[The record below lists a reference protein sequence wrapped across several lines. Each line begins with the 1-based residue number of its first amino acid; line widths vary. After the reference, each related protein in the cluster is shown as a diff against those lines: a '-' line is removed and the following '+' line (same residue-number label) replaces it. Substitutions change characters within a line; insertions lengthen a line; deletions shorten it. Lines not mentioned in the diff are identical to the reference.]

1 LIKRIFIPAFITF
14 VLYSPQL
21 FSQLDTS
28 SVIISRIDKEIVF
41 DGLPFE
47 NVWEE
52 VEPLPMVMFQPD
64 FGSEPTEITEIRLFY
79 NDKYLYVSGRFY
91 DKDPSKIKSN
101 TKKRDDLSGNSDG
114 FGVILD
120 SFNDNENALC
130 FSTTPAGIRSDM
142 SIFNDAVG
150 HMNHM
155 PFNMTWN
162 TFWDVETAIN
172 EEGWFAEIRIP
183 ISSLRFQDVN
193 GITTMG
199 LIVWRFIPHKNETI
213 MFPAIHPKYGN
224 RAMMKPSK
232 AQDVIFKGIKPKK
245 PVYISPYGL
254 AGFSEVNELND
265 AETEYIYNKEKPV
278 EAGLDI
284 KYGLTS
290 NLTMDLTLNT
300 DFAQVEADDQM
311 INLTR
316 FSLFF
321 PEKRKFFQE
330 RSSIFSFSSGGSSNL
345 FYSRRIGLNDDQPV
359 RIYGGARIVGRIG
372 AWDLGFLDMQTAPFE
387 DTLPSE
393 NFGVLRMRRQVINE
407 NSYIGGMFTSRIGM
421 DGSYN
426 TAYGLDAILRIFGD
440 DYLDIKFAQSF
451 ETGSENNP
459 VSLDPS
465 KMQISWERRSEE
477 GFAYNLSWS
486 RSGEDFNPGI
496 GFEMRDDYSFAR
508 TQFQYGWL
516 PGKDSKLFNHSLFIQ
531 QMYFLSVSDGS
542 LETLTAG
549 PGWKFQTKSMMS
561 GFFSF
566 NYNIEDV
573 KEEFSFSDDSEVLIP
588 VGRYEFFQFKG
599 MISTPMSRKFYT
611 IFMSSAGGFYDGYG
625 ASISFIPTWNISSS
639 FQLNGTYQFNWINFE
654 ERSQKFNGQ
663 IGRLKILYMY
673 STKLSASVFIQ
684 VNSSNNAVI
693 SNFRLRYNPK
703 EGNDFY
709 LVFNEGRNTN
719 LDREIPELP
728 LISNRTFLVK
738 YTHTFNL

>member
-1 LIKRIFIPAFITF
+1 LTKRIFILAFITL
-14 VLYSPQL
+14 VLYSPQV
-21 FSQLDTS
+21 FSESDTS
-28 SVIISRIDKEIVF
+28 SVIISGIDKEIIF

-47 NVWEE
+47 KVWDE
-52 VEPLPMVMFQPD
+52 VEPLPVVMYQPD
-64 FGSEPTEITEIRLFY
+64 FGSEPTEKTEIRLFY

-91 DKDPSKIKSN
+91 DNDDSKIKSS
-101 TKKRDDLSGNSDG
+101 TKKRDDFGPNSDG
-114 FGVILD
+114 FGIILD
-120 SFNDNENALC
+120 TFNDNENALS
-130 FSTTPAGIRSDM
+130 FSTTPAGIRTDM

-183 ISSLRFQDVN
+183 ISSLRFQDIN
-193 GITTMG
+193 GVTTMG

-213 MFPAIHPKYGN
+213 VFPAIHPRYGSW
-224 RAMMKPSK
+224 AMMKPSK
-232 AQDVIFKGIKPKK
+232 AKDVIFKGIKPKK
-245 PVYISPYGL
+245 PIYISPYGL
-254 AGFSEVNELND
+254 AGFSETNELND
-265 AETEYIYNKEKPV
+265 AETEYIYNKETPV

-330 RSSIFSFSSGGSSNL
+330 RSSIFSFSLGGPGNL
-345 FYSRRIGLNDDQPV
+345 FYSRKIGLYDDQPV

-387 DTLPSE
+387 DIPSE

-407 NSYIGGMFTSRIGM
+407 NSYIGGMLTSRIGM

-440 DYLDIKFAQSF
+440 DYIDIKFAQSF
-451 ETGSENNP
+451 ETGAENNP

-477 GFAYNLSWS
+477 GFAYDLSWS
-486 RSGEDFNPGI
+486 RSGETFNPGI
-496 GFEMRDDYSFAR
+496 GFEMREDNSFAR
-508 TQFQYGWL
+508 TQFLYGWL
-516 PGKDSKLFNHSLFIQ
+516 PGKDSKLFSHGIYIQ
-531 QMYFLSVSDGS
+531 QMYFLNVIDGD
-542 LETLTAG
+542 LETFEAG
-549 PGWKFQTKSMMS
+549 PGWKFQTKSMMTGNLS
-561 GFFSF
+561 L
-566 NYNIEDV
+566 NYMIEDV
-573 KEEFSFSDDSEVLIP
+573 KESFSFSDDAEVP
-588 VGRYEFFQFKG
+588 VGRYEFLEFES
-599 MISTPMSRKFYT
+599 MVSTPMTRKFYSM
-611 IFMSSAGGFYDGYG
+611 IMARAGGFYDGYRV
-625 ASISFIPTWNISSS
+625 SISFAPTWNISSS
-639 FQLNGTYQFNWINFE
+639 FQLDATYQYNWINFE

-673 STKLSASVFIQ
+673 NTKLSVSAFIQ
-684 VNSSNNAVI
+684 VNSSNNAI
-693 SNFRLRYNPK
+693 ITNFRLRYNPK

-719 LDREIPELP
+719 LNSEIPKLP
-728 LISNRTFLVK
+728 QISNRTILVK
-738 YTHTFNL
+738 YSHTFNL